1 MFGKIDDVYSQL
13 TPAEAAEIFPNYN
26 AMKQAM
32 LQEVAVGQAGKSVS
46 SPKAYLDALE
56 ADPRLIEQAFG
67 AADAKTAATLAKQAI
82 AKSEAEAGELSRL
95 GLDELANREGFK
107 IDQFISNLAN
117 TKKFANLAAKLQAKD
132 PTLLQNVRASFV
144 DRLMDK
150 STELGEF
157 SPGKFMDY
165 LKGPSGSNRGG
176 DYHEAARELFGRDGL
191 AQVQSVMSAME
202 NIPTPRMTNA
212 ELERSL
218 GQYLMGSQNAS
229 IAGKTIAAP
238 IAALGRILRTAPELR
253 YRFAANYLTTP
264 ELRKAAMTPLDASSQ
279 QSLRTVANLVSHQL
293 LEKYGPD
300 DERSKLARQAQE
312 VLNKR

>member
-1 MFGKIDDVYSQL
+1 
-13 TPAEAAEIFPNYN
+13 
-26 AMKQAM
+26 MK
-32 LQEVAVGQAGKSVS
+32 
-46 SPKAYLDALE
+46 AL
-56 ADPRLIEQAFG
+56 R
-67 AADAKTAATLAKQAI
+67 KV
-82 AKSEAEAGELSRL
+82 
-95 GLDELANREGFK
+95 GLDELLKNKEPFTIDAYLMDTAN
-107 IDQFISNLAN
+107 I
-117 TKKFANLAAKLQAKD
+117 KKFANLAAQLKAKD

-144 DRLMDK
+144 DRLMEK
-150 STELGEF
+150 SRELDEF
-157 SPGKFMDY
+157 SPSKFMDL

-191 AQVQSVMSAME
+191 AQVQSVMSAMGD
-202 NIPTPRMTNA
+202 IPTPRMTNA
-212 ELERSL
+212 ELERSV

-264 ELRKAAMTPLDASSQ
+264 ELRRAAMTPLDASSQ

-300 DERSKLARQAQE
+300 DERSKLARQAQD